1 MKRNIRKTAILLS
14 AVILGEV
21 LCQQESG
28 DIRMVQTGSLVGS
41 GSQTVYGAEL
51 FVDGTERTGTE
62 QSVETD
68 EPEITVVPVPTNV
81 PESGVSPS
89 PEPSVTPEPSVIPD
103 PTPGPG
109 MSMNIENLNIYT
121 NGQEDLFGDGSVP
134 EDTGGD
140 VSGGYSGGGEM
151 SAEQKEELIRQ
162 PRLLLESF
170 NLSEKALNAG
180 DQADMELV
188 FKNRSSSQ
196 GIYNLKVSFS
206 TESPSI
212 QFEKKS
218 FYFSGVNPG
227 ADITTVSYTH
237 LTLPTNSR
245 V

>member
-1 MKRNIRKTAILLS
+1 
-14 AVILGEV
+14 
-21 LCQQESG
+21 
-28 DIRMVQTGSLVGS
+28 
-41 GSQTVYGAEL
+41 
-51 FVDGTERTGTE
+51 
-62 QSVETD
+62 
-68 EPEITVVPVPTNV
+68 
-81 PESGVSPS
+81 
-89 PEPSVTPEPSVIPD
+89 
-103 PTPGPG
+103 
-109 MSMNIENLNIYT
+109 
-121 NGQEDLFGDGSVP
+121 
-134 EDTGGD
+134 
-140 VSGGYSGGGEM
+140 M

-227 ADITTVSYTH
+227 GRYYY
-237 LTLPTNSR
+237 
-245 V
+245 